1 MRNTLFALCFL
12 MITSPAFAG
21 GGGAAKPAA
30 EPSMDVPPFM
40 APFAVNG
47 ELQGYIYI
55 VVKLD
60 LTSDF
65 KKPVVLDKIPY
76 LQDAFLR
83 HVHQHSIVS
92 AQDPTKVDE
101 AALAERL
108 KPVAEKI
115 LGPDVVAK
123 VSFRTVTKA
132 AN

>member
-1 MRNTLFALCFL
+1 MMLAAGPAL
-12 MITSPAFAG
+12 AG
-21 GGGAAKPAA
+21 GGGGGEAKPAA

-40 APFAVNG
+40 APFTVNG

-65 KKPVVLDKIPY
+65 KKPVVLEKIPY

-83 HVHQHSIVS
+83 HVHQQSIAS

-101 AALAERL
+101 AGLSERL
-108 KPVAEKI
+108 KPIAQQI

-123 VSFRTVTKA
+123 VAFRTMTKA